1 MNSWF
6 LLAVVLIPF
15 LGGFGLLVHPA
26 RTRRGRDTYVF
37 WLCLANSLLVGAL
50 LIFRPASVTLL
61 SFGGQISLTLH
72 LDGLSFVFAAILA
85 ILWPITN
92 LYAFEY
98 MSHLEGENRF
108 FAFFTMTYGV
118 VLGIAFAANTFTLYP
133 VSYTHLDV
141 YKRQL
146 LLPAGVRHHPE
157 PFPGRGGAQTALF

>member
-6 LLAVVLIPF
+6 LLAAILIPF

-50 LIFRPASVTLL
+50 LIFRPGPVTLL

-98 MSHLEGENRF
+98 MIHLEG
-108 FAFFTMTYGV
+108 A
-118 VLGIAFAANTFTLYP
+118 
-133 VSYTHLDV
+133 LDITEF
-141 YKRQL
+141 RS
-146 LLPAGVRHHPE
+146 PI
-157 PFPGRGGAQTALF
+157 F